1 MKHKINSEPTLLG
14 RKLSIIG
21 DELDQELMNI
31 KMVNMES
38 CLQQRVINEFSVIL
52 INQSYEQELNQ
63 FDILPEKF
71 VLFSVF
77 LFYTERVN
85 IQSNELVKNNS
96 TKLIREIHQ
105 KLNVLIFTTIHHLKL
120 HIHSSSMVKEFQD
133 IS

>member
-52 INQSYEQELNQ
+52 INQSYEQEVR
-63 FDILPEKF
+63 F
-71 VLFSVF
+71 
-77 LFYTERVN
+77 
-85 IQSNELVKNNS
+85 
-96 TKLIREIHQ
+96 
-105 KLNVLIFTTIHHLKL
+105 
-120 HIHSSSMVKEFQD
+120 
-133 IS
+133 